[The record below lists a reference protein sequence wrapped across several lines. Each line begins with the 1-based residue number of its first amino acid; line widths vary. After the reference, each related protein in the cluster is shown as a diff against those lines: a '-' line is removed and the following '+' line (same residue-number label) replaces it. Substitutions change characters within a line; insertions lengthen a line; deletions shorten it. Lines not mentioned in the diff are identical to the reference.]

1 MAKLSITFKGMPL
14 QAVELRKG
22 ETRIGRDPANDVA
35 IDSLAIADFHAV
47 IRHTPDGFYI
57 EQLQAGFPLVLN
69 QKQVTEDLL
78 QDGDI
83 IQIGKHSLYFSEQ
96 VRSVPQPD
104 ELLPDRKPT
113 AEFRPFEGSFQV
125 MNGKH
130 IGMVIPLKAT
140 VTQMGKDGSGQVI
153 VTKGGE
159 GYTIAAGSSH
169 VLLTIN
175 GQPVTDG
182 DAQLTDGDMVRI
194 NSTLLQ
200 FFQK

>member
-14 QAVELRKG
+14 QSIELRQG
-22 ETRIGRDPANDVA
+22 ETRIGRDPANDVQ

-47 IRHTPDGFYI
+47 IRHTPEGFII
-57 EQLQAGFPLVLN
+57 EQLQAGFPLLIN
-69 QKQVTEDLL
+69 QKQVTEELL

-83 IQIGKHSLYFSEQ
+83 IHIGKHSLFYSEQ
-96 VRSVPQPD
+96 ARSFPQLD
-104 ELLPDRKPT
+104 ELPDRKPT
-113 AEFRPFEGSFQV
+113 SEFRPFEGSFQV

-140 VTQMGKDGSGQVI
+140 VTQMGKDGAGQVI
-153 VTKGGE
+153 VTKSAE
-159 GYTIAAGSSH
+159 GYTIAAGSSQ

-175 GQPVTDG
+175 GHPVTDG
-182 DAQLTDGDMVRI
+182 EAPLVDGDMVRI
-194 NSTLLQ
+194 NSALLQ

>member
-14 QAVELRKG
+14 QAIELGKG
-22 ETRIGRDPANDVA
+22 ETTIGRDPSNAVH

-47 IRHTPDGFYI
+47 IRPTPEGYI
-57 EQLQAGFPLVLN
+57 IQQLQAAFPVLLN
-69 QKQVTEDLL
+69 KKQVTEDLL

-83 IQIGKHSLYFSEQ
+83 IVLGKHSLYFNQ
-96 VRSVPQPD
+96 QARSFPQLD
-104 ELLPDRKPT
+104 EFPNRTPT
-113 AEFRPFEGSFQV
+113 TEFKAFEGGFQV

-140 VTQMGKDGSGQVI
+140 VTQMGKDGAGMVI
-153 VTKGGE
+153 VTKGDE
-159 GYTIAAGSSH
+159 GYSISPGSSQ

-175 GQPVTDG
+175 GQPVTEG
-182 DAQLTDGDMVRI
+182 EARLTDGDMVRI
-194 NSTLLQ
+194 NSALLQ